1 MIQQQKITL
10 EKDKLM
16 WEQEQKIMFCDVS
29 TLDPNQKTY
38 VLAMRA
44 QIAAQ
49 KIAALSGGFGASN
62 GGFGAFDGAFGASD
76 GGFGGSHGEFGASRG
91 GDING
96 ATP

>member
-49 KIAALSGGFGASN
+49 KMAA
-62 GGFGAFDGAFGASD
+62 
-76 GGFGGSHGEFGASRG
+76 
-91 GDING
+91 
-96 ATP
+96 PQWQV